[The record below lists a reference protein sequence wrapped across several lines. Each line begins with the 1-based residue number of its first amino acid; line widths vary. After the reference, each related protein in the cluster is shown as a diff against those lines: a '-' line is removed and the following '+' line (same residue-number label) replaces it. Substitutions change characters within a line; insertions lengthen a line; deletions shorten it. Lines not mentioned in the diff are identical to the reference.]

1 MYIKYLE
8 FLTCMILW
16 NRFLHYFSSNFSSIL
31 LSNFFYLTTIFIYTI
46 HSTITFDI
54 NYIYAC
60 AKQKIQ
66 ISEFKA
72 YRAKRLFPL
81 IFYNLCLEKYFSL
94 SLKKNKESKYNKIIK
109 ERRSTYPFTSIVT
122 CKINTRS
129 K

>member
-46 HSTITFDI
+46 DSTITFDI

-60 AKQKIQ
+60 ATQKIE

-72 YRAKRLFPL
+72 YIVQNDFFP
-81 IFYNLCLEKYFSL
+81 
-94 SLKKNKESKYNKIIK
+94 
-109 ERRSTYPFTSIVT
+109 
-122 CKINTRS
+122 
-129 K
+129 

>member
-1 MYIKYLE
+1 MYD
-8 FLTCMILW
+8 TV
-16 NRFLHYFSSNFSSIL
+16 NGFLHYFSWNFSSIL
-31 LSNFFYLTTIFIYTI
+31 LPNFFYLKTIFVYTI
-46 HSTITFDI
+46 DSTITFDI

-94 SLKKNKESKYNKIIK
+94 SLKKVKN
-109 ERRSTYPFTSIVT
+109 RSIT
-122 CKINTRS
+122 K
-129 K
+129 